1 MLFKHRQITAAAG
14 LGALLATTAPIAQ
27 DPYGAEDDAWISI
40 SGTVSSVSEDR
51 FTLDYGDGAIYVD
64 MDDGDRDADA
74 YRLLPGDHVGVAGRI
89 DKGLLEATTLAAA
102 SVYVEK
108 LGTTFY
114 SDPYDEEDVLVA
126 IAAPVVLSGT
136 TVRGTVMSVGDDRIE
151 LRTAAGPLTLN
162 TEPLPYD
169 PLDNVGYPQID
180 VGDRVRATGVMSDGF
195 FSGPKLDVHAL
206 TMVRDSRGR

>member
-1 MLFKHRQITAAAG
+1 MIAKHRHIAAAG
-14 LGALLATTAPIAQ
+14 LAALLATGAAIAQ
-27 DPYGAEDDAWISI
+27 APYAADDDAWISI

-89 DKGLLEATTLAAA
+89 DKGLLTATTLDAA

-114 SDPYDEEDVLVA
+114 SDPFDEEDVVIAILGPVA
-126 IAAPVVLSGT
+126 VAGT
-136 TVRGTVMSVGDDRIE
+136 TVRGTVASVGDDELE

-169 PLDNVGYPQID
+169 PLDDVGYPQVD
-180 VGDRVRATGVMSDGF
+180 VGDRVRATGVMSEGF
-195 FSGPKLDVHAL
+195 FTGPELDVHAL
-206 TMVRDSRGR
+206 TMVRDTRGR